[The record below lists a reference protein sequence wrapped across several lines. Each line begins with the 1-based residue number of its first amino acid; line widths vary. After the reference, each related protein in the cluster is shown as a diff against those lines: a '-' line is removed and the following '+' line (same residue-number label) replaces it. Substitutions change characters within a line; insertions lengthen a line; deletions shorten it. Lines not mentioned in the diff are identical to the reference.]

1 MHKQIPIKFK
11 KKVLEDFGDIFNE
24 LYYIYKCN
32 AEKDVLNTKKK
43 KIGYKKLR
51 LADDYQYESEEEEQ
65 QQTSKKIDKKE
76 PLKKPTKDDLKEFN
90 ELIKEKKQT

>member
-1 MHKQIPIKFK
+1 MQK
-11 KKVLEDFGDIFNE
+11 KE
-24 LYYIYKCN
+24 
-32 AEKDVLNTKKK
+32 K

-65 QQTSKKIDKKE
+65 QQTSKKLDKKE

-90 ELIKEKKQT
+90 